1 MRVTNKRA
9 AANEIKIFIPNLVAR
24 NIMETR
30 EKRFSNMEEA
40 EIWAALRNHDVEA
53 LSFFFKK
60 YYSLLFNYGLKISRD
75 EQLVEDAIQDTFF
88 KFWRKKESLAGA
100 ANPKAYILKSFRN
113 MLLDRVGSDKKK
125 NRVDPF
131 AFIHETESIQ
141 DRIMED
147 EEATALRKKMDRGL
161 DRLPARQREIIYLKF
176 YRNMEYQEIADVL
189 GISYQ
194 SVRNSVHVSIKAL
207 RQTLLSVVVFLVN
220 SLF

>member
-1 MRVTNKRA
+1 MGTQ
-9 AANEIKIFIPNLVAR
+9 
-24 NIMETR
+24 
-30 EKRFSNMEEA
+30 EKRFKNMDEA
-40 EIWAALRNHDVEA
+40 EIWASLRNHDVEA

-60 YYSLLFNYGLKISRD
+60 YYSMLFNYGLKINQD

-88 KFWRKKESLAGA
+88 KFWNKKEKLADA
-100 ANPKAYILKSFRN
+100 ISPKAYIIKSFRN
-113 MLLDRVGSDKKK
+113 TLLERLDVQKRK
-125 NRVDPF
+125 NQVDPF

-147 EEATALRKKMDRGL
+147 EEATELRRKMDRGL

-176 YRNMEYQEIADVL
+176 YRNMDYQEIADVL

-207 RQTLLSVVVFLVN
+207 RQTLFSVVIFLVN
-220 SLF
+220 SLS